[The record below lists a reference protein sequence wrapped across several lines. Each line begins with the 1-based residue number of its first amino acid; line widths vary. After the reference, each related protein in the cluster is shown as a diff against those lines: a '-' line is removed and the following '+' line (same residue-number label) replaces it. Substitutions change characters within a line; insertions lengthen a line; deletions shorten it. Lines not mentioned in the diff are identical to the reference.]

1 MLDLSKNK
9 IRKNQVS
16 MKNLSGLKRLH
27 LHVNEFTEFPSGL
40 PTNIEVLILERN
52 KIRSINRRSL
62 GKYFS
67 MDTLSRLLWSQAGR
81 KMTS

>member
-1 MLDLSKNK
+1 MQ

-52 KIRSINRRSL
+52 KI
-62 GKYFS
+62 FS
-67 MDTLSRLLWSQAGR
+67 KVL
-81 KMTS
+81 